1 MKIMLKQDVHG
12 TGKAGDIVT
21 VSDGY
26 ASNFLIPRGLA
37 VPADAGTINAANIR
51 KQAAKHRVE
60 VQRKNAQALAADMS
74 KLSVKVYCKAGENGR
89 LFGAVTGK
97 EIAAA
102 LKEQFDIT
110 VDKKKIRI
118 DEPIKAVGIY
128 TVCVTCSSRPTQTSR
143 LRFSALPSKRHK
155 LSISGI
161 RIPPFGMNRIKVNA
175 DILMH

>member
-1 MKIMLKQDVHG
+1 MLKQDVHG

-110 VDKKKIRI
+110 VDKKKSALTSLLR
-118 DEPIKAVGIY
+118 PSAFTPFVR
-128 TVCVTCSSRPTQTSR
+128 TCSSRPMQTSR

>member
-37 VPADAGTINAANIR
+37 VPADANIR

-128 TVCVTCSSRPTQTSR
+128 TVCAHMFEQTDANFKVEV
-143 LRFSALPSKRHK
+143 L
-155 LSISGI
+155 GI
-161 RIPPFGMNRIKVNA
+161 A
-175 DILMH
+175 E

>member
-74 KLSVKVYCKAGENGR
+74 KPGENGR

-128 TVCVTCSSRPTQTSR
+128 TVSAHMFEQTDANFKVEV
-143 LRFSALPSKRHK
+143 L
-155 LSISGI
+155 GI
-161 RIPPFGMNRIKVNA
+161 A
-175 DILMH
+175 E

>member
-74 KLSVKVYCKAGENGR
+74 KLFVKVYCKAGENGR

-128 TVCVTCSSRPTQTSR
+128 TVSAHMFEQTAASFKVEV
-143 LRFSALPSKRHK
+143 L
-155 LSISGI
+155 GI
-161 RIPPFGMNRIKVNA
+161 A
-175 DILMH
+175 E

>member
-102 LKEQFDIT
+102 LKSPLT
-110 VDKKKIRI
+110 RKKSALTSLLR
-118 DEPIKAVGIY
+118 PSAF
-128 TVCVTCSSRPTQTSR
+128 TPFAHTCSSRPMQTSR
-143 LRFSALPSKRHK
+143 LRFSALPNKTS
-155 LSISGI
+155 
-161 RIPPFGMNRIKVNA
+161 
-175 DILMH
+175 

>member
-60 VQRKNAQALAADMS
+60 VQRKNAQALAANMS

-102 LKEQFDIT
+102 LKEGPTMLTQYFD
-110 VDKKKIRI
+110 DIRSNARI
-118 DEPIKAVGIY
+118 NR
-128 TVCVTCSSRPTQTSR
+128 SQTT
-143 LRFSALPSKRHK
+143 
-155 LSISGI
+155 
-161 RIPPFGMNRIKVNA
+161 GMQ
-175 DILMH
+175 M

>member
-60 VQRKNAQALAADMS
+60 VQRKNAQALAADGEFHRVI
-74 KLSVKVYCKAGENGR
+74 LSVGVLYDFTLQSR
-89 LFGAVTGK
+89 R
-97 EIAAA
+97 
-102 LKEQFDIT
+102 
-110 VDKKKIRI
+110 IR
-118 DEPIKAVGIY
+118 EV
-128 TVCVTCSSRPTQTSR
+128 SFR
-143 LRFSALPSKRHK
+143 LRRTKAHLRPCR
-155 LSISGI
+155 
-161 RIPPFGMNRIKVNA
+161 
-175 DILMH
+175 

>member
-26 ASNFLIPRGLA
+26 ASNFLI
-37 VPADAGTINAANIR
+37 PADAGTINAANIR

-128 TVCVTCSSRPTQTSR
+128 TVCAHMFEQTDANFKVEV
-143 LRFSALPSKRHK
+143 L
-155 LSISGI
+155 GI
-161 RIPPFGMNRIKVNA
+161 A
-175 DILMH
+175 E

>member
-37 VPADAGTINAANIR
+37 VAGTINAANIR

-128 TVCVTCSSRPTQTSR
+128 TVSAHMFEQTDANFKVEV
-143 LRFSALPSKRHK
+143 L
-155 LSISGI
+155 GI
-161 RIPPFGMNRIKVNA
+161 A
-175 DILMH
+175 E